1 MTMDYKELAIHLQEF
16 QKAYKHL
23 KDEDYQREYSDW
35 YRFRFCLSHQKKT
48 RADEVWFAKQVN
60 GKIEGT
66 GKKYYEP
73 MKRTVDLGDGY
84 CGSELLVGK
93 NNFDLKV
100 TYQERPEIKAIGFQ
114 QYRPSDPV
122 AFYAAM
128 MGVSPMD
135 YTLIIVPSDVA
146 EKMKLDK
153 ILKTGKL
160 GSAHGTGIYDQ
171 MTTEEKLNV
180 ITGAKIGGKSPVLS
194 FSVTK
199 KSNKEDFELLMDN
212 YRMRLEDVSA
222 FILNYV
228 PNK

>member
-1 MTMDYKELAIHLQEF
+1 MDYKELA
-16 QKAYKHL
+16 KHIRIAHKSVKKGIPPEMYML
-23 KDEDYQREYSDW
+23 SYQDW
-35 YRFRFCLSHQKKT
+35 YDYRETLSHQMRT

-73 MKRTVDLGDGY
+73 MSRTVDLGDGF
-84 CGSELLVGK
+84 CGAELQIGK
-93 NNFDLKV
+93 NNYDLKV
-100 TYQERPEIKAIGFQ
+100 TYQERSKITAIGFQ

-128 MGVSPMD
+128 MGVSPED

-160 GSAHGTGIYDQ
+160 GSAHGTGVYDQ
-171 MTTEEKLNV
+171 MTTEEKLKV
-180 ITGAKIGGKSPVLS
+180 ITGAKLAGKNPVLS
-194 FSVTK
+194 FSVNK
-199 KSNKEDFELLMDN
+199 KSNKDDFELLMDK
-212 YRMRLEDVSA
+212 YRMRLEDVSN
-222 FILNYV
+222 FILNYTA
-228 PNK
+228 NK